1 MKNFKEQ
8 ISEDILN
15 TLTMEDLWEN
25 PNLRKFIQEKY
36 PRAYIEITG
45 PMREFGL
52 YKFIKIAEAQ
62 KKLMSE
68 ALDIG
73 SIDGFPKRD
82 LRYALKVIK
91 KNKVKS
97 TKQLWVGG
105 IPFKFELSTFVKHY
119 ASERTYS
126 EWRQILKDIGTSKSN
141 MERILT
147 SYKKLFKDSTD

>member
-1 MKNFKEQ
+1 MVESQFK
-8 ISEDILN
+8 
-15 TLTMEDLWEN
+15 
-25 PNLRKFIQEKY
+25 KVHQEKY

-82 LRYALKVIK
+82 LRYA
-91 KNKVKS
+91 
-97 TKQLWVGG
+97 T
-105 IPFKFELSTFVKHY
+105 
-119 ASERTYS
+119 
-126 EWRQILKDIGTSKSN
+126 
-141 MERILT
+141 
-147 SYKKLFKDSTD
+147 